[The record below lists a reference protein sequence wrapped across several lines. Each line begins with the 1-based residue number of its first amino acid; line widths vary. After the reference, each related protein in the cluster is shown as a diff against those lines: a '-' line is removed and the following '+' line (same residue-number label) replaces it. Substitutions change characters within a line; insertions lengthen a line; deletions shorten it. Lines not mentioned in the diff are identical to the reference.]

1 MLSWSKHGFYKIESV
16 IIFVHLVSREPRSS
30 YNIRMSAKNRQP
42 EQNGFTLAFRDK
54 NLEQEFLRK
63 YDSNVRLPLRYGI
76 IISILSW
83 YSAIGLIY
91 AIVPEKASWLVPLTL
106 IYIGSYF
113 GFIVYATFKKQFKGY
128 YELLG
133 AISNA
138 WAGLYA
144 IYFCDQFPNGV
155 HLTLPVLIFII
166 FFGSYMVR
174 LRWLGGFVAAF
185 TYTLGYH
192 IYIANYSNLS
202 SSQVLLYAFVGWM
215 TLIFAILAGRVAES
229 NNRLAFVQRKTI
241 ARQQKIIEE
250 EKQELL
256 KEVHHRVKNNL
267 QIIVSL
273 INLQLAKF
281 EDKRI
286 EVALREIQSR
296 VASMSLVHQG
306 MNQTSNFGEISLRN
320 YTRQL
325 LERTR
330 MNHPEKS
337 VNFDLLIKEEVAVDI
352 ETAIPLG
359 LILNEILNNFFQH
372 AETPDALKLKISTEK
387 SEEGC
392 LLICRDNGK
401 GFPNGTIIGEE
412 GKLGL
417 ELIDVLVDQ
426 LDGDFK
432 FYSENGAVYEVRM
445 EVMDCANPED
455 HPE

>member
-1 MLSWSKHGFYKIESV
+1 MSTKNHHPESDG
-16 IIFVHLVSREPRSS
+16 L
-30 YNIRMSAKNRQP
+30 
-42 EQNGFTLAFRDK
+42 TLAFKDK
-54 NLEQEFLRK
+54 GLEQEFQK
-63 YDSNVRLPLRYGI
+63 HYDNTVRIPLRYGI

-83 YSAIGLIY
+83 YSALGLIY
-91 AIVPEKASWLVPLTL
+91 AIIPEKASWLVPLTL
-106 IYIGSYF
+106 VYIGSYF
-113 GFIVYATFKKQFKGY
+113 GFIVYATFKRRFRGY
-128 YELLG
+128 YHLLG

-144 IYFCDQFPNGV
+144 IYFCHQFENGA
-155 HLTLPVLIFII
+155 HLALPVLIFII

-174 LRWLGGFVAAF
+174 LRWMAGFIAAF

-192 IYIANYSNLS
+192 IYIANYSDLS
-202 SSQVLLYAFVGWM
+202 GSQVIFNAFVGWM

-281 EDKRI
+281 EDERI
-286 EVALREIQSR
+286 EVALKEIQSR
-296 VASMSLVHQG
+296 VSSMSLVHQG

-330 MNHPEKS
+330 MNYPEKS
-337 VNFDLLIKEEVAVDI
+337 VSFDLLIDEEVAVDI

-372 AETPDALKLKISTEK
+372 AEATDSLTLKISTEK
-387 SEEGC
+387 SGDGC

-401 GFPNGTIIGEE
+401 GFPDGTIIGEE

-445 EVMDCANPED
+445 EVIDCPEPED
-455 HPE
+455 HQA